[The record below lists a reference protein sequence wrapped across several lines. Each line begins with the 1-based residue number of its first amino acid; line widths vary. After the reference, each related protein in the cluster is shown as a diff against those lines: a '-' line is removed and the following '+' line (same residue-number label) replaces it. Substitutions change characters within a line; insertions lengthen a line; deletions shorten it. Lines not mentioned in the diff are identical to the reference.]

1 MGRGDPRGRR
11 VVVRVWHSFSPGT
24 RVLMAD
30 GTGKKLRDVRV
41 GDKVIATGPTT
52 GKRSVRQVELLHD
65 NADRDLVD

>member
-1 MGRGDPRGRR
+1 M
-11 VVVRVWHSFSPGT
+11 
-24 RVLMAD
+24 LMAD